1 MEQSNVEP
9 LVRTFECTVCR
20 ARLTPRNGPL
30 PSGVYSG
37 TCGVCRAPFKFWSVE
52 NPVKKVSF
60 SLNGV
65 KYTVMNP
72 DALMSLNEWIRSQP
86 HLTGTKVMCREG
98 GCGCCTV
105 VVTKADPVTNKPMTM
120 PVNSCLWPLC
130 NADGVS
136 ITTTEGIGN
145 KDDGFHAIQERLAD
159 HNGSQCG
166 YCSPGMVM
174 NMYGLLKTNAF
185 PSKQE
190 IENHFDGNICRCTG
204 YRPILDA
211 MKTFAK
217 DADPLDIE
225 DVSRQCCT
233 SCPRKSGLNTVMA
246 MDNEPTPWYSPT
258 TLKDL
263 YTLAA
268 MNKDKRIRFVGGN
281 TGLGIYKDDGPY
293 DIYICIDQIP
303 ELKMCKVSAD
313 SLAVGSAVTLSTLI
327 TTLDD
332 HATSYPAYKP
342 LAEHAKKVAN
352 VPVRNVAT
360 VGGNLMLTHDHP
372 YFLSDLMTIFET
384 IGARVV
390 IGDAVHGSSD
400 EYTLMSF
407 LNMDMKSKILVGLMI
422 PLPTPATTF
431 VRTYKVMPRAQNA
444 HAYVNAGFATTLD
457 KASLTGSSF
466 RLVYGGIG
474 PYAIHATK
482 TETYLEGKPLT
493 QLDTLKG
500 ALAILSSEL
509 SPDPSPASSSPAY
522 RKSLGLSL
530 FYKFY
535 LAMLGDKASARLRSA
550 AVPYT
555 RAISS
560 GTQNYDSHPELYPLT
575 KPMTKL
581 SAKLQA
587 SGEAQYTNDIPAQ
600 NGELYAAFV
609 LASQGNCKIASI
621 DATIAKALP
630 GVVEFMSASSIPQQG
645 VNNFMPTPNDPE
657 EIFCSGEVLFAG
669 QAIGLI
675 LADSQRHADKAAEA
689 VKIVYKDIA
698 TPILSIKA
706 AIAAKSFFPAIAPMT
721 VGDAE
726 GAIKTASHVISGEI
740 AMDTQHHFHMETQ
753 VCRCVPEEDGITVH
767 SATQW
772 IDLLQSAVAQALGFS
787 VNKVHVD
794 VKRCGGAYGGKAS
807 RSLHP
812 ATAVALAAHV
822 FKRPVRMMM
831 NFNTNMKMVG
841 KRTPYLVKYKV
852 GTDDSGTLKGIDMT
866 MYADYGCSVNDSD
879 MGSTY
884 NFCDNAYYCA
894 NWKINAIPCRTN
906 TASNTWCR
914 APGSIQA
921 VFIMESIMEHVAKS
935 LGKTPEDVR
944 QVNLYQKNQTMP
956 SGQALKYCN
965 IRTLWQDLQET
976 SEFLKRKAE
985 VESFNKANRWRK
997 RGLSLVPLRW
1007 SAMWGNG
1014 RYGALVSVFNNDGT
1028 VQITHGGIEVGQ
1040 GINTKVVQ
1048 VAAHTLGIPVDYI
1061 SIQATTSFT
1070 TPNNNPT
1077 GGSIASEMACKA
1089 VLQCCEALNNRLTPI
1104 RQKYKPKN
1112 WQELIS
1118 KSYSDGVDLSAKSMF
1133 FDPEMYPIQYSSYG
1147 ATCTEA
1153 ELDVLT
1159 GESQILRTDILYD
1172 CGQSMNPE
1180 LDVGQVEGAFIM
1192 GLGLWLMEKV
1202 KYNPQTGQELT
1213 SSTWEYK
1220 PPSSKD
1226 IPIDLR
1232 VTLLKKATNPLG
1244 ILGSKVVGEPPMCMA
1259 ASCLFAV
1266 KHAIQSAREEIGK
1279 DSEYFPLDGP
1289 ATVDAV
1295 QQACLVDPAQF
1306 SL

>member
-1 MEQSNVEP
+1 
-9 LVRTFECTVCR
+9 
-20 ARLTPRNGPL
+20 
-30 PSGVYSG
+30 
-37 TCGVCRAPFKFWSVE
+37 
-52 NPVKKVSF
+52 
-60 SLNGV
+60 
-65 KYTVMNP
+65 
-72 DALMSLNEWIRSQP
+72 
-86 HLTGTKVMCREG
+86 GTKVMCREG

-120 PVNSCLWPLC
+120 PVNSVSCLWPLC

-225 DVSRQCCT
+225 DVSRQCCI

-303 ELKMCKVSAD
+303 ELKMCKVQASSDVYYLEYNVRFNKTNVAFVVENP
-313 SLAVGSAVTLSTLI
+313 SPRITLFFVFQQ
-327 TTLDD
+327 
-332 HATSYPAYKP
+332 
-342 LAEHAKKVAN
+342 VAN

-390 IGDAVHGSSD
+390 IGKYRLRISPPHKKAIIIMPLDSSICPICFD
-400 EYTLMSF
+400 LQ
-407 LNMDMKSKILVGLMI
+407 ILVGLMI
-422 PLPTPATTF
+422 PLPTPSTTF

-466 RLVYGGIG
+466 RLVYGGVG

-689 VKIVYKDIA
+689 VKVVYKDIA

-726 GAIKTASHVISGEI
+726 GAIKAASHVISGEI

-944 QVNLYQKNQTMP
+944 QVNLYQKNQVLGSMP
-956 SGQALKYCN
+956 NGSKDILTNYSTRQ
-965 IRTLWQDLQET
+965 
-976 SEFLKRKAE
+976 
-985 VESFNKANRWRK
+985 ANRWRK

-1070 TPNNNPT
+1070 TPNSKSRTPDKVST
-1077 GGSIASEMACKA
+1077 PATAIYA

-1279 DSEYFPLDGP
+1279 DSEYFPLG
-1289 ATVDAV
+1289 
-1295 QQACLVDPAQF
+1295 
-1306 SL
+1306 